1 MTKQNLQLVKS
12 LMIPILDNVELM
24 VKHGFLNESQT
35 GVILSW
41 INQVNDAATDAYLKE
56 VKEKRNQS

>member
-1 MTKQNLQLVKS
+1 MTKENLKLVKA

-24 VKHGFLNESQT
+24 VKHGFINESQT

-41 INQVNDAATDAYLKE
+41 INQVNDGATEAYLRE
-56 VKEKRNQS
+56 VKKKQSAL